1 MNREPGSTFESIES
15 AHEFVAL
22 LTDAVA
28 DAKRDIT
35 ADVQKE
41 ADSQYPRRLEALR
54 ITLYS
59 LEKLEIHMNASR
71 RILNDLRSIRRLL
84 FQERTAGAAMSGPKA
99 MEQDIPAKAIPPS
112 PKAQMADKCS
122 KSKAAAA
129 A

>member
-99 MEQDIPAKAIPPS
+99 KEQDIPAKAIPPS